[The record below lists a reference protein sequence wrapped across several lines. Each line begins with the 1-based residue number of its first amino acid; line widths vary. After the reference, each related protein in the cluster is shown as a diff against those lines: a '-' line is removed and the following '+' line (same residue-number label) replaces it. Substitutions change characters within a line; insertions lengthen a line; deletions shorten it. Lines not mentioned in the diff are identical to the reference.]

1 MNTQDLKEIFAINAE
16 ATRIERERCLLA
28 VDDEPELP
36 GDMPDEMWVAI
47 AGDRD
52 AMAEA
57 LLIVVRQTKAGI
69 RGRIIGG

>member
-1 MNTQDLKEIFAINAE
+1 MNTQDLKEIFAISAE
-16 ATRIERERCLLA
+16 ATRIERERCLKA
-28 VDDEPELP
+28 VEDEPELP

-57 LLIVVRQTKAGI
+57 MRIVARQTKAGI
-69 RGRIIGG
+69 LDRIIGG

>member
-16 ATRIERERCLLA
+16 ATRIERVRCLKA
-28 VDDEPELP
+28 VEDEPELR
-36 GDMPDEMWVAI
+36 GDMPDEMWNAI

-57 LLIVVRQTKAGI
+57 LRIVVRQTKSGI
-69 RGRIIGG
+69 CERIIAG